1 MEVLRIGGGPWNQN
15 CFLVIKENSSVLID
29 PGGNALGILDV
40 IRSRNLNLLAIL
52 NTHGH
57 FDHIGAV
64 HEVVNETSSP
74 FFISGKEKPIMRSS
88 NMLRYI
94 FKHKEKISIPSQ
106 FEDLDDCN
114 FDLSFNNLHF
124 RLIRTPGHTPGGFCF
139 VIENHIFTGDTV
151 LSSMPGSAEL
161 PGGNVDDLRASLIA
175 LASLDGDLT
184 AHLGHGRDTKL
195 SQALTL
201 SQNWLNAGSN

>member
-1 MEVLRIGGGPWNQN
+1 MEVLRIEGGPWNQN
-15 CFLVIKENSSVLID
+15 CFLVVKDNSSVLID
-29 PGGNALGILDV
+29 PGGNALGILDL
-40 IRSRNLNLLAIL
+40 IRTRNLELLAVL

-64 HEVVNETSSP
+64 REIIDETSSP

-94 FKHKEKISIPSQ
+94 FNHKEKVSIPTQ
-106 FEDLDDCN
+106 FEDLDDCS
-114 FDLSFNNLHF
+114 FDLSFDNLHF

-161 PGGNVDDLRASLIA
+161 PGGNVEDLRSSLIA

-184 AHLGHGRDTKL
+184 AHPGHGRDTKL
-195 SQALTL
+195 SQALAL
-201 SQNWLNAGSN
+201 SQNWLNAGRV